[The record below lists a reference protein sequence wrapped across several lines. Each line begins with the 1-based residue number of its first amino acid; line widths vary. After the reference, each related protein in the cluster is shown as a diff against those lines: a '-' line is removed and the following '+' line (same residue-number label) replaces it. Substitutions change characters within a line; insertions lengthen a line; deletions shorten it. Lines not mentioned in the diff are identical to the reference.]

1 MKKLIALLLA
11 AAMLL
16 GMTAM
21 AESSMTTEEL
31 RALAA
36 LCVDKMDSFVG
47 LAEVSTMLEE
57 LPDADLLRLYGMCV
71 SETARRNAD
80 AEDVWYQSEDG
91 SVTILVTG
99 MTMSSLNKVELQ
111 LDYQILN
118 SSAEKV
124 SFRVDNLAINGWV
137 VNGAGSRSV
146 NGGTNMKNTLQLSF
160 LSSYVGWETPKQAAE
175 EIEVAQFDLVVTIG
189 TEKITIPMVITDFTG
204 LKIENR

>member
-1 MKKLIALLLA
+1 MKKLFTLLLA
-11 AAMLL
+11 ALMLL
-16 GMTAM
+16 GMTA
-21 AESSMTTEEL
+21 
-31 RALAA
+31 
-36 LCVDKMDSFVG
+36 
-47 LAEVSTMLEE
+47 LAEAPVNLAE
-57 LPDADLLRLYGMCV
+57 LSDADLLRLYNLCA
-71 SETARRNAD
+71 SELALRIAQP
-80 AEDVWYQSEDG
+80 EEIWFQSEDG

-124 SFRVDNLAINGWV
+124 SFKVDNLVINGWV

-146 NGGTNMKNTLQLSF
+146 EGGTNLRKTLQLSF

-189 TEKITIPMVITDFTG
+189 TEKTTIPMVITDFTG
-204 LKIENR
+204 MEIENR